1 MSFISNRL
9 QRRKKSQRTA
19 KTDPKKGPVL
29 TGPENSDSKIP
40 LCVFT
45 QRGIFYLPILLS
57 GIPHIRQETAA
68 RQIAVPRQI
77 DEPRLV
83 FLIQTVGNCIGRNG
97 QMLLIRESEGFIC
110 ASPDTMDSRYPGSG
124 GESSQKLHAEG
135 RDRPEALFSGKDRPE
150 PFFPGNMV
158 PVPKSISKESSP
170 PASPAPV
177 YLRYASRTV
186 QMRKKRDSFSAAVL
200 QAERSSLSRGGKKR
214 PSDRAGITGLICWM
228 SRPIFP
234 SAIPTAA

>member
-19 KTDPKKGPVL
+19 KTDPKIGPVL

-83 FLIQTVGNCIGRNG
+83 FLIHTVGNCIGRNG
-97 QMLLIRESEGFIC
+97 QMLLMRESEGFIC
-110 ASPDTMDSRYPGSG
+110 TDQRRY
-124 GESSQKLHAEG
+124 
-135 RDRPEALFSGKDRPE
+135 
-150 PFFPGNMV
+150 FPGRTDLNHF
-158 PVPKSISKESSP
+158 SP
-170 PASPAPV
+170 
-177 YLRYASRTV
+177 
-186 QMRKKRDSFSAAVL
+186 
-200 QAERSSLSRGGKKR
+200 E
-214 PSDRAGITGLICWM
+214 IW
-228 SRPIFP
+228 FP
-234 SAIPTAA
+234 SRSRFQRNQVRPRVLLRCI